1 MAGTFGS
8 PFVVLTCGCTPSRN
22 RNATGGGLFA
32 CSDDSEVCFW
42 GCFFPACLYGRIRVL
57 TGKTGDWLSASFELL
72 AVTCLGFVSIATN
85 RMSQGGYCDNGDDY
99 EVSASGGLASNPGE
113 LLFTIALL
121 TGVSQYSLAIHDSY
135 CS

>member
-1 MAGTFGS
+1 M
-8 PFVVLTCGCTPSRN
+8 VLTCGCTPSRN
-22 RNATGGGLFA
+22 RDATGGGLCA
-32 CSDDSEVCFW
+32 CSDDSEVLFW

-72 AVTCLGFVSIATN
+72 AVTGLGFVLIATN
-85 RMSQGGYCDNGDDY
+85 KLRSTKSCGNGDY
-99 EVSASGGLASNPGE
+99 EVSESRGLAMNPGE
-113 LLFTIALL
+113 LLVTIAFL

>member
-1 MAGTFGS
+1 M
-8 PFVVLTCGCTPSRN
+8 VLTCGCTPSRN

-42 GCFFPACLYGRIRVL
+42 GCFFPACLYGQIRVL
-57 TGKTGDWLSASFELL
+57 TGKTGDWLCASFELL
-72 AVTCLGFVSIATN
+72 AVTGLGFVLIATN
-85 RMSQGGYCDNGDDY
+85 RMGKGGHCDNGDYY
-99 EVSASGGLASNPGE
+99 EVSPSGGLSLNPGE
-113 LLFTIALL
+113 LLVTIALL